1 MQGAKIT
8 QVMQVMQVQVP
19 VKVEVEVGVGLCRGA
34 CWSTRGRS
42 SLRKP
47 RCIGMR
53 DRLHTRLLLCALALA
68 VCGAP
73 APAFA
78 YPGEV
83 HQQLSFLAARVFN
96 RCVKNTP
103 IHTLSTLNVRYAAR
117 SSNEEASSGF
127 FTRTLRWQYYDRA
140 QEAEPRRWLWLVE
153 PRMQAR
159 FLTLERA
166 LQSNEGS
173 GEVEL
178 EHSYSRLGQIVSHV
192 QDVTVPAIAV
202 PIYYERFWLLSVSD
216 RFNEYPFSLDERD
229 ASLDDLCPALLA
241 TPDNWTFSTLLAATA
256 EQTLR
261 AVRAGIP
268 ELDASWQVFWREP
281 EQLGDF
287 GEYGSAGNHFGEA
300 VEFRCGRPGNR
311 TTCHLLADDPIYR
324 EFAEARHRDALL
336 ATMRGYLLLQRG
348 ASHREQANVNKLR

>member
-1 MQGAKIT
+1 MQGANDTPAADIPAADSHAGDRHGGT
-8 QVMQVMQVQVP
+8 RTHVLLAAVLLVLLSRPTP
-19 VKVEVEVGVGLCRGA
+19 VL
-34 CWSTRGRS
+34 
-42 SLRKP
+42 
-47 RCIGMR
+47 
-53 DRLHTRLLLCALALA
+53 
-68 VCGAP
+68 
-73 APAFA
+73 A

-96 RCVKNTP
+96 RCVKNTAIP
-103 IHTLSTLNVRYAAR
+103 PLSTLNVRYAAR
-117 SSNEEASSGF
+117 SSNEEASAGF
-127 FTRTLRWQYYDRA
+127 FARTLRWQYYDRA
-140 QEAEPRRWLWLVE
+140 QDADPKRWLWIVE

-159 FLTLERA
+159 FLGLERA
-166 LQSNEGS
+166 LQVNEGN

-178 EHSYSRLGQIVSHV
+178 ERSYSRLGQIVSYV

-216 RFNEYPFSLDERD
+216 RFNDYPLTLDERD

-241 TPDNWTFSTLLAATA
+241 TPEHWSLSSLLSATA

-281 EQLGDF
+281 EETGEF

-300 VEFRCGRPGNR
+300 VDFRCGRSGNR
-311 TTCHLLADDPIYR
+311 TTCHLLANDPIYR
-324 EFAEARHRDALL
+324 EFAETRHRDALL
-336 ATMRGYLLLQRG
+336 ATMRAYLLLQRG
-348 ASHREQANVNKLR
+348 GLRRTANK